1 MHHSTWAFPTSKR
14 TLKGHSCLR
23 GGKTPYGARIT
34 LLFSSCTEISEK
46 SYILESCIQTR
57 IHTYTTDVWISH
69 SYQSQYGSPRNQHYT
84 YTQDGKAR
92 VEFPGRRMLNAST
105 SLLFLPWHCNIPRIR
120 LGVLKLIQSPSQKS
134 SPKQN
139 KRGKNS
145 NSLRGIFSSSSH
157 KWKL

>member
-1 MHHSTWAFPTSKR
+1 MVPVSRCCFLPVLKSRRNPTSLNPTYKHEHTHIRQTFGFHTAINHSTAHHETNT
-14 TLKGHSCLR
+14 TLTHKM
-23 GGKTPYGARIT
+23 
-34 LLFSSCTEISEK
+34 EK
-46 SYILESCIQTR
+46 Q
-57 IHTYTTDVWISH
+57 
-69 SYQSQYGSPRNQHYT
+69 
-84 YTQDGKAR
+84 R

-145 NSLRGIFSSSSH
+145 NSLHGIFSSSSH
-157 KWKL
+157 K